1 MTTTYYPNNFQLPML
16 DELLAIE
23 GIRDTT
29 EFQDA
34 LHVAAK
40 SSLEALQSQAK
51 SRVVYVLCGSDT
63 GIEMLQRVAA
73 QYGMD
78 CFECVKL
85 HTEETMPVKILAG
98 QQFMNLVGYF

>member
-1 MTTTYYPNNFQLPML
+1 MTTNTYPNNFQLSL
-16 DELLAIE
+16 IDEMVAIE
-23 GIRDTT
+23 GIQDTT

-34 LHVAAK
+34 LHAAAK

-51 SRVVYVLCGSDT
+51 NRVVYVLCGSDT

-78 CFECVKL
+78 YFECVKL
-85 HTEETMPVKILAG
+85 HTEATMPAEVLRG
-98 QQFMNLVGYF
+98 LQFMNLVGYF